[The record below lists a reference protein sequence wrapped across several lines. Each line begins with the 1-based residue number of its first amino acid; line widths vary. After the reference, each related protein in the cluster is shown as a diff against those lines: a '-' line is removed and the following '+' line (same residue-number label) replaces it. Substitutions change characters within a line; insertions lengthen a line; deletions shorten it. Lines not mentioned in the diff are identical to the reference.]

1 MAGKQRKNPVKT
13 PWQRSCL
20 NPSEAFAAANQRR
33 RDARARRGTQ
43 NCFMKTGYL
52 IDMDGVIYRENHLI
66 PGVTEFVDALTATG
80 TPFLFVTNNSAPTP
94 EDLAVRLKHLGIGGL
109 SARHF
114 YTSALNAADFLSETD
129 PNCTV
134 FVIGE
139 GGLLAALHER
149 KIANDAIQPR
159 YVVVGEGTTT
169 MDRLT
174 KAHECIERG
183 ARLLATN
190 PDNWCP
196 VSNDKTRPGA
206 GATAAF
212 LEASTG
218 RRAYFLGKP
227 NGYMFHRAR
236 RKLADLALGEPEQVV
251 MIGDTMETDIR
262 GAFEAGIQSYLVLS
276 GSTQFEEVTDYVYQ
290 PTRILR
296 SVAELTEEVQTG
308 KPTDTRSGPA
318 AVHSRLRSTKSRL
331 RHQTDIFA
339 FHKPR
344 PRPAM
349 TK

>member
-1 MAGKQRKNPVKT
+1 MGNRTWGENRLQ
-13 PWQRSCL
+13 
-20 NPSEAFAAANQRR
+20 
-33 RDARARRGTQ
+33 
-43 NCFMKTGYL
+43 MKLGYL
-52 IDMDGVIYRENHLI
+52 IDMDGVIYRENNLI
-66 PGVTEFVDALTATG
+66 PGAADFVQALVTTG
-80 TPFLFVTNNSAPTP
+80 TPFLFLTNNSVPTG
-94 EDLAVRLKHLGIGGL
+94 EDLAVRLKHLGIRGL

-114 YTSALNAADFLSETD
+114 YTSALNTADFLSETD

-139 GGLLAALHER
+139 GGILTALHER
-149 KIANDAIQPR
+149 KIANDAIRPG
-159 YVVVGEGTTT
+159 YVVVGEGATS
-169 MDRLT
+169 LEKLG

-196 VSNDKTRPGA
+196 VSSEKTRPGA

-218 RRAYFLGKP
+218 RRAYYLGKP

-236 RKLADLALGEPEQVV
+236 RKLAEIALGEVEEVV

-262 GAFEAGIQSYLVLS
+262 GAFEAGMHGYLVLS
-276 GSTQFEEVTDYVYQ
+276 GSTQIEVIGDYVYQ
-290 PTRILR
+290 PTRVLQ
-296 SVAELTEEVQTG
+296 SVADLTEEVRTG
-308 KPTDTRSGPA
+308 KPSDQRSNPVLGGA
-318 AVHSRLRSTKSRL
+318 GLAGGRGH
-331 RHQTDIFA
+331 RHQTDILS
-339 FHKPR
+339 FHRPR

>member
-1 MAGKQRKNPVKT
+1 
-13 PWQRSCL
+13 
-20 NPSEAFAAANQRR
+20 
-33 RDARARRGTQ
+33 
-43 NCFMKTGYL
+43 MKIGHL
-52 IDMDGVIYRENHLI
+52 IDMDGVIYRENQLI
-66 PGVTEFVDALTATG
+66 PGAGEFVEALVATG
-80 TPFLFVTNNSAPTP
+80 TQFLFLTKNSAATR
-94 EDLAVRLKHLGIGGL
+94 EDLAVRLKQLGIPGL
-109 SARHF
+109 SPRHF
-114 YTSALNAADFLSETD
+114 YTSALNTAEFLSETH
-129 PNCTV
+129 PGCTV

-139 GGLLAALHER
+139 GGLLTALHER
-149 KIANDAIQPR
+149 QIASDAMHPS
-159 YVVVGEGTTT
+159 YVVVGEGVAT
-169 MDRLT
+169 MEKLG

-212 LEASTG
+212 LESSAG
-218 RRAYFLGKP
+218 RPAYYLGKP

-236 RKLADLALGEPEQVV
+236 HKLAGLALCQLDQVV

-262 GAFEAGIQSYLVLS
+262 GAFEAGMQSYLVLS
-276 GSTQFEEVTDYVYQ
+276 GSTQLDALGDYVYQ
-290 PTRILR
+290 PTRVLQTVGDL
-296 SVAELTEEVQTG
+296 VAEIKSG
-308 KPTDTRSGPA
+308 KSFDASGNSSQAHASFAGGRSG
-318 AVHSRLRSTKSRL
+318 L

>member
-1 MAGKQRKNPVKT
+1 
-13 PWQRSCL
+13 
-20 NPSEAFAAANQRR
+20 
-33 RDARARRGTQ
+33 
-43 NCFMKTGYL
+43 MKTGYL
-52 IDMDGVIYRENHLI
+52 IDMDGVIYRENRLI
-66 PGVTEFVDALTATG
+66 PGAVDFVKALLATG
-80 TPFLFVTNNSAPTP
+80 TPFLFLTNNSAPTP
-94 EDLAVRLKHLGIGGL
+94 ADLALRLKRLGIQGL
-109 SARHF
+109 TARHF
-114 YTSALNAADFLSETD
+114 YTSAINTVEFLSETD
-129 PNCTV
+129 PACTV

-139 GGLLAALHER
+139 GGLLSALHEH
-149 KIANDAIQPR
+149 KIASDSIDPR
-159 YVVVGEGTTT
+159 YVVVGEGAAT
-169 MDRLT
+169 MERLA

-196 VSNDKTRPGA
+196 VSSEKTRPGA

-218 RRAYFLGKP
+218 RHAYYLGKP

-236 RKLADLALGEPEQVV
+236 RKLAELALIEPDNVV

-262 GAFEAGIQSYLVLS
+262 GAVEAGLQSFLVLS
-276 GSTQFEEVTDYVYQ
+276 GSTQMENVGDYVYQ
-290 PTRILR
+290 PTRILQT
-296 SVAELTEEVQTG
+296 VADLVEEIKTG
-308 KPTDTRSGPA
+308 TPSNRLDSPVFGA
-318 AVHSRLRSTKSRL
+318 NGFLNSRAGQ

>member
-1 MAGKQRKNPVKT
+1 
-13 PWQRSCL
+13 
-20 NPSEAFAAANQRR
+20 
-33 RDARARRGTQ
+33 
-43 NCFMKTGYL
+43 MKTGYL
-52 IDMDGVIYRENHLI
+52 IDMDGVIYRENQLI
-66 PGVTEFVDALTATG
+66 PGAAEFVQALLGTG
-80 TPFLFVTNNSAPTP
+80 TPFLFLTNNSAPTP
-94 EDLAVRLKHLGIGGL
+94 EDLAVRLKHLGVHGL

-114 YTSALNAADFLSETD
+114 YTSALNTADFLSETD
-129 PNCTV
+129 PGCTV
-134 FVIGE
+134 FVSGE
-139 GGLLAALHER
+139 GGLLTALHER

-159 YVVVGEGTTT
+159 YVVVGEGMTT
-169 MDRLT
+169 MEKLV

-196 VSNDKTRPGA
+196 VGSEKTRPGA

-236 RKLADLALGEPEQVV
+236 RKLAELALTAPENVV

-262 GAFEAGIQSYLVLS
+262 GAFEAGMQSFLVLS
-276 GSTQFEEVTDYVYQ
+276 GSTQLESIGDYVYQ
-290 PTRILR
+290 PTRVLQN
-296 SVAELTEEVQTG
+296 VADLIEEVKTG
-308 KPTDTRSGPA
+308 KASD
-318 AVHSRLRSTKSRL
+318 RLNSPMLSQSSARKPGQ